1 MRTLRGLIQIVITPF
16 NGEGAL
22 DIRSLERLTADAV
35 ESGASALTVLGVS
48 SEAALLSEDER
59 RSVVTVVN
67 NVVGGELPIVIGITS
82 DEEGLVTQRA
92 REAQEAGAAAI
103 MLAPPVAGVAVERYT
118 AAEDAAPG
126 LPLILQDL
134 PLLGHPKLSAADIA
148 EIARAAPAITA
159 AYHEDAPTPPKI
171 AELATLAPDLD
182 QVGGLGGLWLPWELR
197 AGATAVMTGFAVPA
211 PLAGVVREA
220 LAGNW
225 ERSDAL
231 HARLLPAIVWE
242 AQPVIGLA
250 HRKAMLVERGVI
262 ATPVVRVPTPPL
274 PHAAQEAATLWRALE
289 RLDVAAAPNAEE
301 RGIGGR

>member
-1 MRTLRGLIQIVITPF
+1 M
-16 NGEGAL
+16 
-22 DIRSLERLTADAV
+22 
-35 ESGASALTVLGVS
+35 
-48 SEAALLSEDER
+48 
-59 RSVVTVVN
+59 VN

-103 MLAPPVAGVAVERYT
+103 MLAPPVAGVAVERYA

-171 AELATLAPDLD
+171 AALATLAPDLD
-182 QVGGLGGLWLPWELR
+182 QVGGLGGLWLPWSCGRRHCGHDGLP
-197 AGATAVMTGFAVPA
+197 VPA
-211 PLAGVVREA
+211 PLARDRPEA

-242 AQPVIGLA
+242 AQPLIGW
-250 HRKAMLVERGVI
+250 RI
-262 ATPVVRVPTPPL
+262 ARRSSSSG
-274 PHAAQEAATLWRALE
+274 A
-289 RLDVAAAPNAEE
+289 
-301 RGIGGR
+301 

>member
-103 MLAPPVAGVAVERYT
+103 MLAPPVAGDRGGAVR
-118 AAEDAAPG
+118 
-126 LPLILQDL
+126 
-134 PLLGHPKLSAADIA
+134 
-148 EIARAAPAITA
+148 
-159 AYHEDAPTPPKI
+159 
-171 AELATLAPDLD
+171 
-182 QVGGLGGLWLPWELR
+182 
-197 AGATAVMTGFAVPA
+197 
-211 PLAGVVREA
+211 
-220 LAGNW
+220 
-225 ERSDAL
+225 
-231 HARLLPAIVWE
+231 
-242 AQPVIGLA
+242 
-250 HRKAMLVERGVI
+250 RGC
-262 ATPVVRVPTPPL
+262 
-274 PHAAQEAATLWRALE
+274 
-289 RLDVAAAPNAEE
+289 
-301 RGIGGR
+301 